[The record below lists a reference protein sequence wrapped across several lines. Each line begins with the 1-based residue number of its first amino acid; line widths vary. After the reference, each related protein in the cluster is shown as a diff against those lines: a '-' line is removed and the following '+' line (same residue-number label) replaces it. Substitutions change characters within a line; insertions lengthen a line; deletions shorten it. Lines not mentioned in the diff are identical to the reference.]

1 MVPDPA
7 VEPNGTSRIGS
18 GAGSVQARN
27 EWIHSVH
34 WILVWIGSGGRKR
47 SRAPERGLKVRISE
61 PIPTGRGAVPPSH
74 RYISHAAHHD
84 FVRSSSSAPV
94 THETKPIVRPLAH
107 RRQTPNPSESAPHA
121 GTPVLPWQRC
131 ASATRTASPPARS
144 SRLLSG
150 RCSSGSLRPRLPG
163 LRPGRRADGRA
174 TPTGGR
180 AGAGLPRR
188 PWRTS

>member
-74 RYISHAAHHD
+74 RYISPIPHAASPR
-84 FVRSSSSAPV
+84 F
-94 THETKPIVRPLAH
+94 RPLVELA
-107 RRQTPNPSESAPHA
+107 
-121 GTPVLPWQRC
+121 
-131 ASATRTASPPARS
+131 
-144 SRLLSG
+144 
-150 RCSSGSLRPRLPG
+150 
-163 LRPGRRADGRA
+163 
-174 TPTGGR
+174 
-180 AGAGLPRR
+180 AGARGDGSIGFASCVTGAELDERKKSWWAAWDIYR
-188 PWRTS
+188 